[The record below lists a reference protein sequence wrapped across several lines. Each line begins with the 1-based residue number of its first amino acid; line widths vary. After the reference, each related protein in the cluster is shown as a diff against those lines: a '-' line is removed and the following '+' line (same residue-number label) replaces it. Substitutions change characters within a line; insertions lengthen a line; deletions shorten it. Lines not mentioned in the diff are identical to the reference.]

1 MLRRLI
7 VYFPITKRWPTGERA
22 GMDNDQMMFEV
33 EDGAREEMLI
43 AGLKQISI
51 PSQQILGSGRRVKNI
66 LSAASLIQLRSR
78 QVHLHALTIAT

>member
-1 MLRRLI
+1 
-7 VYFPITKRWPTGERA
+7 
-22 GMDNDQMMFEV
+22 MDNDQMMFEV

-66 LSAASLIQLRSR
+66 LSAASLIRLRSR